1 MNKVELLVPV
11 GNKET
16 LYAAIHNG
24 ADAVYL
30 GGKKFGAR
38 AYANNF
44 TEEELKEAIKL
55 CHLYNVK
62 IYVTVNTMIYNHEVE
77 EIIAYLNFLYENNV
91 DAVIMQDLGIINLTR
106 KLIPNLPIHI
116 STQAHNQNQEQIN
129 YYYNIGCQ
137 RVVFDRELS
146 LEEIN
151 SIKSPIEK
159 EIFVYGALCISY
171 SGNCLFSALN
181 GTRSANR
188 GMCVGSCRLPY
199 KLYLNKEFKKEGY
212 LLSTKDLNTIENLKE
227 ILDSNITSLKI
238 EGRMKS
244 KEYVALI
251 TKIYRRLI
259 DNYYQKKSLI
269 LTTKE
274 KEDLLKTYNRE
285 FTKGYLF
292 KENNILNEKT
302 SNHQGIKIGK
312 VIDLNKNKI
321 VIKLTSK
328 IHQQDAIR
336 LAKINKGMY
345 LNTIYNQ
352 KGLLIKEAN
361 KNDIIYLNNKDHL
374 NKKDIIGS
382 DVLKTIDYLLNQE
395 LNNPNNKKL
404 PLNLNFIGKINE
416 PSTLIL
422 SYQNKKIIVNGP
434 SIQIAKT
441 SPITKERIIKQLS
454 KLGDTPFIINNIEID
469 IPSNIFINI
478 KDLNNLRR
486 KAIEELLITIN
497 SSTKENKYVLPPTT
511 NTLSNKSYLS
521 ILVRNEEQ
529 LKIALKNNIDYLY
542 TPNYNLYLKYK
553 NKSNI
558 YYRLNRISPK
568 LTNYHNENL
577 LCTELGSIIKYK
589 EDNHICSDYY
599 LNIANDYAIQTLK
612 KLNVDRITLSIECNL
627 KDLENIKNKKDIE
640 IIIYGTLECMIIKN
654 NIFNIKHEQAYIE
667 DLKNNKYPVTYEDN
681 CTHIYNHEPLNNI
694 NYLPKLKGFNTYRI
708 ELLNEGAKEVQNII
722 NKVKDMI

>member
-106 KLIPNLPIHI
+106 KLIPNLSIHI

-159 EIFVYGALCISY
+159 EIFVYSALCISY

-244 KEYVALI
+244 KEYVALV

-404 PLNLNFIGKINE
+404 PINLNFIGKINE

-422 SYQNKKIIVNGP
+422 SYQNKKIVINGP

-441 SPITKERIIKQLS
+441 SPITKERIVKQLS
-454 KLGDTPFIINNIEID
+454 KLGDTPFIINNIEVN

-478 KDLNNLRR
+478 KDLNNIRR

-497 SSTKENKYVLPPTT
+497 SSTKENKYVLPLAT

-553 NKSNI
+553 DKTNI

-640 IIIYGTLECMIIKN
+640 IIIYGTIECMIIKN

>member
-1 MNKVELLVPV
+1 MP
-11 GNKET
+11 
-16 LYAAIHNG
+16 
-24 ADAVYL
+24 
-30 GGKKFGAR
+30 F
-38 AYANNF
+38 
-44 TEEELKEAIKL
+44 
-55 CHLYNVK
+55 
-62 IYVTVNTMIYNHEVE
+62 
-77 EIIAYLNFLYENNV
+77 
-91 DAVIMQDLGIINLTR
+91 
-106 KLIPNLPIHI
+106 
-116 STQAHNQNQEQIN
+116 
-129 YYYNIGCQ
+129 
-137 RVVFDRELS
+137 
-146 LEEIN
+146 
-151 SIKSPIEK
+151 
-159 EIFVYGALCISY
+159 
-171 SGNCLFSALN
+171 
-181 GTRSANR
+181 
-188 GMCVGSCRLPY
+188 
-199 KLYLNKEFKKEGY
+199 
-212 LLSTKDLNTIENLKE
+212 
-227 ILDSNITSLKI
+227 
-238 EGRMKS
+238 
-244 KEYVALI
+244 
-251 TKIYRRLI
+251 
-259 DNYYQKKSLI
+259 
-269 LTTKE
+269 
-274 KEDLLKTYNRE
+274 
-285 FTKGYLF
+285 
-292 KENNILNEKT
+292 
-302 SNHQGIKIGK
+302 
-312 VIDLNKNKI
+312 
-321 VIKLTSK
+321 
-328 IHQQDAIR
+328 IR

-404 PLNLNFIGKINE
+404 PINLNFIGKINE

-422 SYQNKKIIVNGP
+422 SYQNKKIVINGP

-454 KLGDTPFIINNIEID
+454 KLGDTPFIINNIEVN

-478 KDLNNLRR
+478 KDLNNIRR

-553 NKSNI
+553 DKTNI

-654 NIFNIKHEQAYIE
+654 NIFNIKREQAYIE